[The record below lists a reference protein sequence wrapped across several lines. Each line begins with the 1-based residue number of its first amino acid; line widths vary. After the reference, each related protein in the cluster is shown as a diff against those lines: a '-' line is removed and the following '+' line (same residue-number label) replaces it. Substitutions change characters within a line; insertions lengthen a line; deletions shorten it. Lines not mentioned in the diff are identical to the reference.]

1 MPEEIKRIR
10 LSWDNFHST
19 VSKSFVDIRDE
30 EYLTDVTLVADDNT
44 QVSAHRLVLSTSSE
58 YFKTIFKSNHNQ
70 SLSHLVLC
78 LDMVDGES
86 LSHLLDYMYN
96 GEVKMEEEKLE
107 TFLKVAKRFKL
118 EGLCEEGDGKDIGE
132 DVGDFAEVSLGTS
145 DKQTTPLGDETIK
158 EEQVEEE
165 ESKEWKN
172 ISFKKESRLKTMKG
186 KDEQELDDMLN
197 KFIERRPD
205 DKQYECKLCGKT
217 STLSRNLKNHIE
229 THMEGLEF
237 KCKLCEKKCKTRA
250 MLKMHVFKYHKN
262 KKPEGFDDIEKVL
275 LHSFLETNQPDKESP
290 NTN

>member
-1 MPEEIKRIR
+1 MTVEKKRIR

-19 VSKSFVDIRDE
+19 VSKSFGDIRDE

-44 QVSAHRLVLSTSSE
+44 QVSAHRLVLSASSE
-58 YFKTIFKSNHNQ
+58 YFKSIFKSNQ

-78 LDMVDGES
+78 LDMVDRES

-107 TFLKVAKRFKL
+107 IFLKVANRFKL
-118 EGLCEEGDGKDIGE
+118 EGLCEEGTGKDIR
-132 DVGDFAEVSLGTS
+132 DNVGDFAEVSLGTS

-158 EEQVEEE
+158 EENVEEEE

-205 DKQYECKLCGKT
+205 DKQFECKLCGKT

-290 NTN
+290 NTK